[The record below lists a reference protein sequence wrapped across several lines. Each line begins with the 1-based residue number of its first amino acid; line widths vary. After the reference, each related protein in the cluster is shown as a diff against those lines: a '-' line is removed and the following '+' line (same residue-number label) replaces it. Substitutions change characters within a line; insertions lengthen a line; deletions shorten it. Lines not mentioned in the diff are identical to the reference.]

1 MSDDYRNVP
10 IEMMMTSKSG
20 ENNQ

>member
-1 MSDDYRNVP
+1 MSDDYRNVS